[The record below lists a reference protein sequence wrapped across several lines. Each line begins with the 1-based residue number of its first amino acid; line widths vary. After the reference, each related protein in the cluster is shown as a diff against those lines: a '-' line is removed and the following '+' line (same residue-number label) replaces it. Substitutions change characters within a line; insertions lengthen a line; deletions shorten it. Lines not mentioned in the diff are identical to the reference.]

1 MRKDEFSGRPRTPVR
16 NGDLDAILH
25 HAEPEQYGGAAM
37 AQRCTPAAVHKR
49 RPAPLCICQRPGMQ
63 HDDTR
68 QDPLPAAALNV
79 GAQDMTAQPVGKKL
93 GYSGDIAV
101 VRLHRGS
108 IQRKQPTLP
117 TPSTA
122 MIVIGFRRRFAALSD
137 HDHGVVRG
145 GGADG

>member
-1 MRKDEFSGRPRTPVR
+1 
-16 NGDLDAILH
+16 
-25 HAEPEQYGGAAM
+25 
-37 AQRCTPAAVHKR
+37 
-49 RPAPLCICQRPGMQ
+49 MQ
-63 HDDTR
+63 HDDTW
-68 QDPLPAAALNV
+68 QDPLPAAALNI